1 MLSLPAALLLGSGLL
16 LIALL
21 AVRLSYRIGL
31 PGLLLYLG
39 IGLIVGIG
47 TTVSADGIQI
57 ERELRTRRASS

>member
-47 TTVSADGIQI
+47 TTVSA
-57 ERELRTRRASS
+57 